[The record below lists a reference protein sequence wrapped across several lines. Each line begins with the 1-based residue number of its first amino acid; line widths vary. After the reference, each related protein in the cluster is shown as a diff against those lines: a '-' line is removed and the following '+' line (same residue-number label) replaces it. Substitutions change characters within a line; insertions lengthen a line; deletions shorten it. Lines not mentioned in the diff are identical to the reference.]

1 MMNLSVPVGVR
12 VGQQAAERIAA
23 ADSPGRC
30 VECSVEKQHR
40 EMASGV
46 WVWVGMGVWVG
57 WGMGVVGG
65 EVGVGTGGF
74 REAQVN

>member
-46 WVWVGMGVWVG
+46 WVWVG